1 MAILYQLPNGKCVYL
16 TVEQL
21 LALDN
26 TDVQYMVANNM
37 GYDSNNPNRKLK
49 YADDES
55 TPDNEPS
62 YIPNFENSPDMLSDG
77 DDDPYDPLDINNI
90 PDS

>member
-16 TVEQL
+16 SVEQL
-21 LALDN
+21 LHLNDADI
-26 TDVQYMVANNM
+26 QYMVGNDM
-37 GYDSNNPNRKLK
+37 GYESNNPHRKLK

-55 TPDNEPS
+55 TPENQLEYKQNLD
-62 YIPNFENSPDMLSDG
+62 NSPDMLSDG
-77 DDDPYDPLDINNI
+77 DDDPYDPTDINNI